1 MVGDERT
8 ISTCWWNEEKREKR
22 GRKLKHFFDMSQP
35 VYHNCP
41 GWPTYKMTTVT
52 YEAIYT
58 NDLFTAERIDMN
70 AHTGTHV
77 DAPFHFFPYGE
88 TVDEI
93 EVEKWQGD
101 AVLVDLR
108 GKVEAKQGIMPSDVG
123 KYDELIQKDTI
134 VLFNTGWGRKR
145 KNWDK
150 EYGNDWPFITGEL
163 AAYLVEKQ
171 VRGCGIDTL
180 SAGGWYEGTGRP
192 CHEELLSHGVW
203 ILEELLFADELM
215 KHEECYLTAYPIKLA
230 GFSGAP
236 VRAVAVV
243 EDL

>member
-1 MVGDERT
+1 MFQT
-8 ISTCWWNEEKREKR
+8 
-22 GRKLKHFFDMSQP
+22 
-35 VYHNCP
+35 
-41 GWPTYKMTTVT
+41 
-52 YEAIYT
+52 
-58 NDLFTAERIDMN
+58 
-70 AHTGTHV
+70 
-77 DAPFHFFPYGE
+77 FPYGE

>member
-1 MVGDERT
+1 
-8 ISTCWWNEEKREKR
+8 
-22 GRKLKHFFDMSQP
+22 LKHFYDMSQP

-41 GWPTYKMTTVT
+41 GWPTYKMTMVT

-58 NDLFTAERIDMN
+58 KDLFNAERIDLN

-77 DAPFHFFPYGE
+77 DAPFHFFPYGK

-93 EVEKWQGD
+93 DVEKWQGE

-108 GKVEAKQGIMPSDVG
+108 GKVKAKQGILPSDLED
-123 KYDELIQKDTI
+123 YDDLIQRDRI
-134 VLFNTGWGRKR
+134 VLLNTGWGKKR
-145 KNWDK
+145 QRWDK
-150 EYGNDWPFITGEL
+150 EYEHDYPYITGEL
-163 AAYLVEKQ
+163 ASFLVKKG
-171 VRGCGIDTL
+171 VKGCGIDTL

-192 CHEELLSHGVW
+192 CHEELLSHGIW
-203 ILEELLFADELM
+203 ILEELYFSDELM
-215 KHEECYLTAYPIKLA
+215 KNKICYLTAYPIKLL

-243 EDL
+243 EED